1 MTKAEYKLLQIE
13 NLLDMVFTTLKKK
26 IEKLIMHACLN
37 DHIASSC
44 QSSSQPRLKCLV
56 MIEYQRN

>member
-26 IEKLIMHACLN
+26 NWKTDNARM
-37 DHIASSC
+37 S
-44 QSSSQPRLKCLV
+44 
-56 MIEYQRN
+56 